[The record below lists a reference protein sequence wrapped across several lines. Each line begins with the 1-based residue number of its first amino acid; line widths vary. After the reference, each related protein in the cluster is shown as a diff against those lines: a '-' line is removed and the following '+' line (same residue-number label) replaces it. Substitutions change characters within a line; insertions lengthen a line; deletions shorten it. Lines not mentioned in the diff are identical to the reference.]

1 MPEQAW
7 TLWPWMHL
15 VGRIGFSLFF
25 IAFGLNH
32 LLSPGEVVTYF
43 RRKDVPGPRPVAAAT
58 GLMLLAGGVLVLTG
72 WSRFIGAG
80 LLFLVLFPGAFA
92 LHPFWRE
99 TDPAARLSER
109 AQFFMTLALAGA
121 ALVIGYYAHTQ
132 WPLAIVH

>member
-1 MPEQAW
+1 MPEEAW

-15 VGRIGFSLFF
+15 AGRICFSLFF
-25 IAFGLNH
+25 IVFGLNH
-32 LLSPGEVVTYF
+32 LFGSRQVVGYF
-43 RRKDVPGPRPVAAAT
+43 QRKDVPGPRPVAVAT
-58 GLMLLAGGVLVLTG
+58 GLMLLVGGLLVLTG

-99 TDPAARLSER
+99 TDPATRLSER

-121 ALVIGYYAHTQ
+121 ALLVGYYGHTW
-132 WPLAIVH
+132 WPLAVVH